1 MILELALAFLTAL
14 LVFFIYAGKTWA
26 TTPANFLYANRSL
39 KVLSSGLAIT
49 SHWFWAFAM
58 FVAPAVAYNW
68 GINGLLWFIIPN
80 ASSLLVMAWLT
91 HRIRD
96 KYPDGYSIT
105 EFIQDNF
112 SKRISLLYQLLFAF
126 ISFAGVLLGFTA
138 ITKFF
143 GFAGLGEII
152 DPIYASLVVGLITLA
167 FTVRGGIRTSIYT
180 GTIQAV
186 LWIAFMA
193 VMIAGLYNAGF
204 DWNVLGKNNL
214 ETVTDIKFLTTFG
227 IAYLASIFVGASS
240 HGMMWQK
247 SFSMPKE
254 NIWPSY
260 IIGAIVFAAIVFSL
274 GSLGLYAQSIG
285 LAVKAPDLSSLAGI
299 TSLYG
304 AAAITAF
311 GVLLIGHT
319 STVMDS
325 CMNYISSLISREW
338 IKRDNTRVAQ
348 YIMIGFFLIAW
359 IISWAKIEIW
369 TMLMLVGAIRIS
381 MFIPLIFQVYQLK
394 FRESIVFY
402 ASVMAVTG
410 SLYLSWLARDLKNPI
425 YDMYSVIY
433 GLSLSL
439 VACLVALAFSKKK
452 TT

>member
-1 MILELALAFLTAL
+1 MILELSLAFLTAL
-14 LVFFIYAGKTWA
+14 LAFFIYAGKSWT
-26 TTPANFLYANRSL
+26 TTPINFLYANRSL
-39 KVLSSGLAIT
+39 TVLSSGLAIN
-49 SHWFWAFAM
+49 SHWFWAIAM
-58 FVAPAVAYNW
+58 FVSPAVAYNW

-80 ASSLLVMAWLT
+80 ASSLLVTAWLT

-112 SKRISLLYQLLFAF
+112 SKRISLLYQILFAV
-126 ISFAGVLLGFTA
+126 ISFAGVLLGFIA
-138 ITKFF
+138 INKFF
-143 GFAGLGEII
+143 GFTGLGEII

-180 GTIQAV
+180 GTVQAV
-186 LWIAFMA
+186 LWIAFMST
-193 VMIAGLYNAGF
+193 MIVGLYNIGF

-214 ETVTDIKFLTTFG
+214 ETVTDLKFLTTFG
-227 IAYLASIFVGASS
+227 IAYVAGIIVGASN

-260 IIGAIVFAAIVFSL
+260 IIGAVVFACIVFSL
-274 GSLGLYAQSIG
+274 GSLGLYAQSTN

-299 TSLYG
+299 AALYG
-304 AAAITAF
+304 PAAITAF
-311 GVLLIGHT
+311 GVLLIGQT

-338 IKRDNTRVAQ
+338 IKRDDTKVAQ
-348 YIMIGFFLIAW
+348 YVMVGFFLLAW
-359 IISWAKIEIW
+359 AISWAKIEIW
-369 TMLMLVGAIRIS
+369 TMLMLMGAIRIS
-381 MFIPLIFQVYQLK
+381 MFIPLVFQIYQVK

-402 ASVMAVTG
+402 ASLVTISG
-410 SLYLSWLARDLKNPI
+410 SVYLSWLARDLKNPI

-439 VACLVALAFSKKK
+439 ISCLIALALSKKE
-452 TT
+452 TS